1 MVAIWLLH
9 SVYYSVFS
17 GVRLFFFFCRL
28 RKNDFIFYYRIRESF
43 FFDFQYYSNI
53 YFVCGV
59 CVYGQISLCLRWQC
73 CVLETQYTCFFR
85 LILAHFWLIC
95 NLPWLTQMCMISSV
109 NKVLFFCFSVWF
121 NFFFGFL
128 WLELWVWKLIQ
139 SVFEWSC
146 GA

>member
-1 MVAIWLLH
+1 MQFDFFTAYIIQC
-9 SVYYSVFS
+9 SVVYVY
-17 GVRLFFFFCRL
+17 FFFADYARTIL
-28 RKNDFIFYYRIRESF
+28 YFITEFVKVF

-95 NLPWLTQMCMISSV
+95 NLPWLTQMCMIRSV